1 MKNPVGP
8 ILRMGD
14 EVEQVIAA
22 IEDDNPDSDIEVID
36 RGAYVRIQGEDR
48 ITVTE
53 LTLRRYLGA
62 DFAIASFGEMMTA
75 FSGRAITSSDAI
87 TWESF
92 GHGPATRGREGGAGM
107 TETPARKPRPRRTFS
122 AFGDVRKMPSEYE
135 IVTHKQNW
143 TLRTNRAAAFEQNP
157 SSAPNLWFLTY
168 RDNSPLQASDWDG
181 YRDPDALTYKAYV
194 GLQSE
199 AEAKVQGVLG
209 AHADA
214 GSDAELPPGSVAL
227 LAHLFTPSRYL
238 CHGFQQVEAYVG
250 YMAPSS
256 YITNAAGFSTA
267 DFLRRVTTIA
277 YRTRELQ
284 ISRPDSG
291 IGSAERSL
299 WEGDAG
305 WQPARKAVEY
315 ALVSYDWGEAFTA
328 LNLVLGPTLDNVLLT
343 QLGQVARANG
353 DDLTWLLTSFL
364 ATDAQRRGR
373 WSRALA
379 EFAVGQRP
387 ENREVLGTWIARWSA
402 RADDAAHGLG
412 QFLESLPGQGRP
424 ADEVAAQARAAREDF
439 LGTLL
444 DPAAGA
450 GAAAAGAG

>member
-22 IEDDNPDSDIEVID
+22 IEDDNPDCDIEVID
-36 RGAYVRIQGEDR
+36 RGAYVRVQGEDR
-48 ITVTE
+48 IMVTE
-53 LTLRRYLGA
+53 QTLRRYLGA

-75 FSGRAITSSDAI
+75 FSGRAITTSD
-87 TWESF
+87 
-92 GHGPATRGREGGAGM
+92 GHHVGELRLRPGRDRRERGRPEHDLRSGEPDREAGAGM

-157 SSAPNLWFLTY
+157 SSVPNLWFLTY

-181 YRDPDALTYKAYV
+181 YPRPGRADLQ
-194 GLQSE
+194 GLRRAAVRGGGE
-199 AEAKVQGVLG
+199 GPGCARGPRRRGLG
-209 AHADA
+209 RRAVA
-214 GSDAELPPGSVAL
+214 GSVAL

-238 CHGFQQVEAYVG
+238 CHGFQQVQAYIG

-256 YITNAAGFSTA
+256 YITNAAGFSAA

-284 ISRPDSG
+284 IGHPDSG

-299 WEGDAG
+299 WESTPAG
-305 WQPARKAVEY
+305 SRPAR
-315 ALVSYDWGEAFTA
+315 
-328 LNLVLGPTLDNVLLT
+328 
-343 QLGQVARANG
+343 
-353 DDLTWLLTSFL
+353 
-364 ATDAQRRGR
+364 R
-373 WSRALA
+373 WS
-379 EFAVGQRP
+379 
-387 ENREVLGTWIARWSA
+387 TRWSA
-402 RADDAAHGLG
+402 TTG
-412 QFLESLPGQGRP
+412 GR
-424 ADEVAAQARAAREDF
+424 RSRR
-439 LGTLL
+439 
-444 DPAAGA
+444 
-450 GAAAAGAG
+450 